1 MTLRARLALPPI
13 AACVLLLAACG
24 NPINVRS
31 DFDRS
36 ADYGSYRSY
45 AFYSPLATDK
55 AGYGTLTTER
65 FKRAAQSEMESRG
78 YTYDPKAP
86 DLLVN
91 FNALIEDKTRVT
103 TMSQPV
109 MVGGWY
115 GYRGG
120 YYSAWPAYSNQT
132 YVDQYQQG
140 TVNVD
145 VVDAKRQK
153 LVWEGV
159 AVGRV
164 TKKGMEDPEAAIGR
178 VMAEIYANY
187 PFKAGV
193 DPR

>member
-1 MTLRARLALPPI
+1 MSLRVRVPGVLASLC
-13 AACVLLLAACG
+13 ALLLAACS

-31 DFDRS
+31 DFDRA
-36 ADYGSYRSY
+36 ADFASYRTYGYY
-45 AFYSPLATDK
+45 APLATDK
-55 AGYGTLTTER
+55 AGYSTLLTER
-65 FKRAAQSEMESRG
+65 FKRAVQNEMEKRG

-91 FNALIEDKTRVT
+91 FNANIEDKMRVT
-103 TMSQPV
+103 TVAQPV
-109 MVGGWY
+109 GMGWY

-120 YYSAWPAYSNQT
+120 YYSAWPAYANQT

-164 TKKGMEDPEAAIGR
+164 SKKAMEDPEAAIAR
-178 VMAEIYANY
+178 VIAEIYADY
-187 PFKAGV
+187 PFQAGV

>member
-1 MTLRARLALPPI
+1 
-13 AACVLLLAACG
+13 
-24 NPINVRS
+24 
-31 DFDRS
+31 
-36 ADYGSYRSY
+36 
-45 AFYSPLATDK
+45 
-55 AGYGTLTTER
+55 
-65 FKRAAQSEMESRG
+65 MESRG

-91 FNALIEDKTRVT
+91 FNASIEDKTRVT
-103 TMSQPV
+103 TVSQPV
-109 MVGGWY
+109 MAGGWY

-132 YVDQYQQG
+132 YVDQYRQG

-187 PFKAGV
+187 PFRAGV